1 MRSDIFITSYYTVY
15 AMTICYLT
23 VTTDLGP
30 LAEVLFLGSSTAKLF
45 FVSPLSVCTSQSVQW
60 DVVASLVEG
69 EVSS

>member
-30 LAEVLFLGSSTAKLF
+30 LVEVLFLGSSTAKLF
-45 FVSPLSVCTSQSVQW
+45 FVSPLSVCT
-60 DVVASLVEG
+60 L
-69 EVSS
+69 EVFAHLPKCAVGCGSKSP